1 MDGHGQVSQDA
12 LMHPHSLSAKT
23 QPAVATDLGA
33 SADSLAG
40 LREEFPAFRIWRE
53 IMGDRIQY
61 VARRRNADTHPHS
74 VVTADPVRLR
84 SALSTALTGAP
95 AGPDDEAAGQ

>member
-1 MDGHGQVSQDA
+1 
-12 LMHPHSLSAKT
+12 MHPHYPNAET
-23 QPAVATDLGA
+23 QPAVGTDLGTCT
-33 SADSLAG
+33 DSLAG

-74 VVTADPVRLR
+74 VVTADPARLR
-84 SALSTALTGAP
+84 SALSTGLSGAP
-95 AGPDDEAAGQ
+95 AGPNDEAAGQ

>member
-1 MDGHGQVSQDA
+1 
-12 LMHPHSLSAKT
+12 MHPHSLNAET
-23 QPAVATDLGA
+23 QPPVATDLGA

-74 VVTADPVRLR
+74 AVTADPASLR
-84 SALSTALTGAP
+84 SALSTGLTGAP
-95 AGPDDEAAGQ
+95 AGPNDEAAGQ